1 EKISRFQRLVMPRT
15 PLHLKRIISIIVLLL
30 TSISCGV
37 SASPEVQPDENGSID
52 PELLQGREV
61 WGIHCSSCHGAS
73 GQGGRGKKLN
83 NGELA
88 TSYPDQTSLI
98 SVIQNGKGQGMPA
111 FSSKLT
117 IDETEAVISY
127 IFDVLN

>member
-1 EKISRFQRLVMPRT
+1 MPRIT
-15 PLHLKRIISIIVLLL
+15 FFLVRSISVLVLLGGH
-30 TSISCGV
+30 ISCGV
-37 SASPEVQPDENGSID
+37 NAPPEVKPDENGSVN
-52 PELLQGREV
+52 PELIVGREV

-83 NGELA
+83 SGDLF
-88 TSYPDQTSLI
+88 TDYPDQTSLV

-117 IDETEAVISY
+117 VVETKAVISY
-127 IFDVLN
+127 ILGVLN

>member
-1 EKISRFQRLVMPRT
+1 MPRT
-15 PLHLKRIISIIVLLL
+15 PLHLKRIIPIIVLLL
-30 TSISCGV
+30 TCISCGV

-88 TSYPDQTSLI
+88 TSYPDQTSLV

-117 IDETEAVISY
+117 IDETEAVINY

>member
-1 EKISRFQRLVMPRT
+1 MS
-15 PLHLKRIISIIVLLL
+15 
-30 TSISCGV
+30 SISCGV
-37 SASPEVQPDENGSID
+37 SASPQVQPDEKGSVD
-52 PELLQGREV
+52 PELIQGREV
-61 WGIHCSSCHGAS
+61 WGVHCSSCHGSS

-88 TSYPDQTSLI
+88 INYPDQTLLV

-117 IDETEAVISY
+117 IDETKAVISY

>member
-1 EKISRFQRLVMPRT
+1 MPLTSLNLPRL
-15 PLHLKRIISIIVLLL
+15 IFAIVLLVA
-30 TSISCGV
+30 SISCGV
-37 SASPEVQPDENGSID
+37 SASPEVKPDENGSVD
-52 PELLQGREV
+52 PELILGREI

-88 TSYPDQTSLI
+88 INYPDKTSLI
-98 SVIQNGKGQGMPA
+98 SLIQNGKGQGMPA

-117 IDETEAVISY
+117 IDETKAVINY
-127 IFDVLN
+127 ILDVLN

>member
-1 EKISRFQRLVMPRT
+1 MPLT
-15 PLHLKRIISIIVLLL
+15 SLHLPRLIFAVVLLVA
-30 TSISCGV
+30 SISCGV
-37 SASPEVQPDENGSID
+37 SASPEVKPDENGSVD
-52 PELLQGREV
+52 PELILGREI

-88 TSYPDQTSLI
+88 INYPDKTSLI
-98 SVIQNGKGQGMPA
+98 SLIQNGKGQGMPA

-117 IDETEAVISY
+117 IDETKAVINY
-127 IFDVLN
+127 ILDVLN

>member
-1 EKISRFQRLVMPRT
+1 MPRT
-15 PLHLKRIISIIVLLL
+15 PLHLKRIIPIIVLLL
-30 TSISCGV
+30 TCISCGV

-52 PELLQGREV
+52 PELLLGREV

-88 TSYPDQTSLI
+88 TSYPDQMSLV

>member
-1 EKISRFQRLVMPRT
+1 MPLT
-15 PLHLKRIISIIVLLL
+15 SLHLPRLIFAIVLLVA
-30 TSISCGV
+30 SISCGV
-37 SASPEVQPDENGSID
+37 SASPEVQPDENGSVD
-52 PELLQGREV
+52 PELILGREI

-88 TSYPDQTSLI
+88 INYPDKTSLI
-98 SVIQNGKGQGMPA
+98 SLIQNGKGQGMPA

-117 IDETEAVISY
+117 IDETKAVINY
-127 IFDVLN
+127 ILDVLN

>member
-1 EKISRFQRLVMPRT
+1 MPRIS
-15 PLHLKRIISIIVLLL
+15 LGLKQTIFAIVLLV
-30 TSISCGV
+30 TSVSCGV

>member
-1 EKISRFQRLVMPRT
+1 MPRT
-15 PLHLKRIISIIVLLL
+15 SVYIKRIIPAFVFLVV
-30 TSISCGV
+30 SISCGV
-37 SASPEVQPDENGSID
+37 TASPEVQPDENGSVD
-52 PELLQGREV
+52 PELILGREI

-83 NGELA
+83 NGDLA
-88 TSYPDQTSLI
+88 INYPDQTSLI

-117 IDETEAVISY
+117 IDETKAVINY
-127 IFDVLN
+127 ILDVLN

>member
-1 EKISRFQRLVMPRT
+1 MPRT
-15 PLHLKRIISIIVLLL
+15 PLHPKRIILIIMLLL

-88 TSYPDQTSLI
+88 TSYPDQTSLV

-117 IDETEAVISY
+117 IDETEAVINY
-127 IFDVLN
+127 IFDVLNLSLIHI

>member
-1 EKISRFQRLVMPRT
+1 MPRT
-15 PLHLKRIISIIVLLL
+15 SLYSKRVILAIVLLV
-30 TSISCGV
+30 TSLSCGV
-37 SASPEVQPDENGSID
+37 SASPEVQPDENGSVD
-52 PELLQGREV
+52 PELILGREI

-88 TSYPDQTSLI
+88 INYPDKTSLI
-98 SVIQNGKGQGMPA
+98 SLIQNGKGQGMPA

-117 IDETEAVISY
+117 IDETKAVINY
-127 IFDVLN
+127 ILDVLN

>member
-1 EKISRFQRLVMPRT
+1 MPRT
-15 PLHLKRIISIIVLLL
+15 PFYLKRIIPIIVLLF
-30 TSISCGV
+30 TFISCGV

-88 TSYPDQTSLI
+88 TSYPDQTSLV

-117 IDETEAVISY
+117 IDETEAVINY
-127 IFDVLN
+127 IFDVLNQEKRIA

>member
-1 EKISRFQRLVMPRT
+1 MPLT
-15 PLHLKRIISIIVLLL
+15 SLHLPRLILAIVLLVA
-30 TSISCGV
+30 SISCGV
-37 SASPEVQPDENGSID
+37 SASPEVKPDENGSVD
-52 PELLQGREV
+52 PELILGREI

-88 TSYPDQTSLI
+88 INYPDKTSLI
-98 SVIQNGKGQGMPA
+98 SLIQNGKGQGMPA

-117 IDETEAVISY
+117 IDETKAVINY
-127 IFDVLN
+127 ILDVLN

>member
-1 EKISRFQRLVMPRT
+1 MPLT
-15 PLHLKRIISIIVLLL
+15 SLHLPRLIFAIVLLVA
-30 TSISCGV
+30 SISCGV
-37 SASPEVQPDENGSID
+37 SASPEVKPDENGSVD
-52 PELLQGREV
+52 PELILGREI

-88 TSYPDQTSLI
+88 IKYPDKTSLI
-98 SVIQNGKGQGMPA
+98 SLIQNGKGQGMPA

-117 IDETEAVISY
+117 IDETKAVINY
-127 IFDVLN
+127 ILDVLN

>member
-1 EKISRFQRLVMPRT
+1 MPRT
-15 PLHLKRIISIIVLLL
+15 PFYLKRIIPIIVLLF
-30 TSISCGV
+30 TFISCGV

-127 IFDVLN
+127 IFDVLNYEKRIA

>member
-1 EKISRFQRLVMPRT
+1 MPRT
-15 PLHLKRIISIIVLLL
+15 LLHSKRIIPIIVLLL

-52 PELLQGREV
+52 PELLQGREG

-83 NGELA
+83 NGDLA
-88 TSYPDQTSLI
+88 INYPDQTSLI

-117 IDETEAVISY
+117 IDETKAVINY
-127 IFDVLN
+127 ILDVLN

>member
-1 EKISRFQRLVMPRT
+1 MPRT
-15 PLHLKRIISIIVLLL
+15 PLHLKRIIPIIVLLL

-37 SASPEVQPDENGSID
+37 SDSPEVQPDENGSVD
-52 PELLQGREV
+52 PKLLQGREV

-88 TSYPDQTSLI
+88 TSYPDQTSLV

>member
-1 EKISRFQRLVMPRT
+1 MPRIS
-15 PLHLKRIISIIVLLL
+15 LRYKQIILAIVLLM
-30 TSISCGV
+30 TSVSRGV

-73 GQGGRGKKLN
+73 GRGGRGKKLN

-88 TSYPDQTSLI
+88 TSYPDQTSLV

-127 IFDVLN
+127 ILDVLN

>member
-1 EKISRFQRLVMPRT
+1 MPRT
-15 PLHLKRIISIIVLLL
+15 SLYSKRVILAIVLLV
-30 TSISCGV
+30 TSLSCGV
-37 SASPEVQPDENGSID
+37 SASPEVQPDENGSVD
-52 PELLQGREV
+52 QELILGREV

-88 TSYPDQTSLI
+88 TKYPDQTSLI

-117 IDETEAVISY
+117 INETKAVINY
-127 IFDVLN
+127 ILDVLN

>member
-1 EKISRFQRLVMPRT
+1 MPRT
-15 PLHLKRIISIIVLLL
+15 PFYLKRIIPIIVLLF
-30 TSISCGV
+30 TFISCGV
-37 SASPEVQPDENGSID
+37 SASPEVQPDENGSIN

-98 SVIQNGKGQGMPA
+98 SVIKNGKGQGMPA

>member
-1 EKISRFQRLVMPRT
+1 MPRT
-15 PLHLKRIISIIVLLL
+15 PLHLKRIIPIIVSLLI
-30 TSISCGV
+30 SISCGV